1 MVASHAA
8 ALRRVLELN
17 TVPLLDFARHF
28 AAEHAIPADL
38 SLGQIEEALAQCH
51 ALGVVLQVRRLLLEG
66 MGSAKRQLLPQGVLS
81 FVAGL
86 GEQQL
91 S

>member
-1 MVASHAA
+1 M
-8 ALRRVLELN
+8 
-17 TVPLLDFARHF
+17 
-28 AAEHAIPADL
+28 
-38 SLGQIEEALAQCH
+38 
-51 ALGVVLQVRRLLLEG
+51 RRLLLEG

-91 S
+91 PLTLTLTPNPNPNPNLQE